1 MFLAYLKAEVI
12 RPPSKVD
19 PRMSEAPPERER
31 ELRRS
36 HHHKDRRRT

>member
-19 PRMSEAPPERER
+19 PRMSEASPERER
-31 ELRRS
+31 VKEVS
-36 HHHKDRRRT
+36 PPQG